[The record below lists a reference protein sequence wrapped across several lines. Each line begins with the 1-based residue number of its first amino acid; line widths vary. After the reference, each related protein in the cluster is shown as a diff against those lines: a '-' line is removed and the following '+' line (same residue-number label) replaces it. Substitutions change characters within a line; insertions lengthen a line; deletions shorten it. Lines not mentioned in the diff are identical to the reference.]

1 MKIRLSP
8 LQPLMCFAGHHVRPV
23 KRIPLGPVVSFCDC
37 CQTYMISYS
46 QDLAFVGY
54 EDINVPNFPKVIG
67 TVSEVG
73 RLPDKPVAKLLQLRP
88 LEF

>member
-1 MKIRLSP
+1 
-8 LQPLMCFAGHHVRPV
+8 
-23 KRIPLGPVVSFCDC
+23 
-37 CQTYMISYS
+37 MISYS

-54 EDINVPNFPKVIG
+54 EDINFPNFPKVIG